1 MEIKSVL
8 TDSSGKDFE
17 VLYRD
22 IDSIAELEGRAV
34 SGVHAYCFLGSKLV
48 IVYAAGKQS
57 WTPPGGGVEN
67 NETLEEAVAREV
79 EEETNMKV
87 VKQALIGFQDIILPT
102 GTITQTRSVCIVE
115 PYGEFVADPDSD
127 ITEMRLIDPAEYKQY
142 FDWGE
147 VGDRAIQ
154 RALELRDTLG

>member
-1 MEIKSVL
+1 MEIESTL
-8 TDSSGKDFE
+8 TNGRGENIK
-17 VLYRD
+17 VHYRD
-22 IDSIAELEGRAV
+22 IDSATELEGRIV
-34 SGVHAYCFLGSKLV
+34 SGVHAYCFLGSKLL

-87 VKQALIGFQDIILPT
+87 VKQALIGFQDIILST
-102 GTITQTRSVCIVE
+102 GTITQTRSVCVVE
-115 PYGEFVADPDSD
+115 PYGEFIADPDSD
-127 ITEMRLIDPAEYKQY
+127 ITEVRLIDPADYKTY

-147 VGDRAIQ
+147 IGDRIMQ
-154 RALELRDTLG
+154 RALELRDALT